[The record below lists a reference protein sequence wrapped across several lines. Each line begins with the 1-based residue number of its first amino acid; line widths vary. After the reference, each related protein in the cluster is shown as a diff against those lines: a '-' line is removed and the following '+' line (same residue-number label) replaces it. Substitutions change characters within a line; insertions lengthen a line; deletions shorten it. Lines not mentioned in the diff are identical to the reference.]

1 MLFPFSAGD
10 RVGLAS
16 LAGPFGI
23 DALVKID
30 PQNSGKEGD
39 RRRKRQEQH
48 GGPEDDS
55 RNPPPS
61 QKPQQRG
68 DWRHD
73 RNPQDVTDVHGSQ
86 KIARFPFE
94 LEVTDGTA
102 LAHLRESAE
111 DGIVKDSAH
120 TAAGTALLKN
130 ASQR

>member
-1 MLFPFSAGD
+1 VT
-10 RVGLAS
+10 VGIS
-16 LAGPFGI
+16 LAWPFGI

-30 PQNSGKEGD
+30 PQNTSKEGD
-39 RRRKRQEQH
+39 RRRKRQEQR
-48 GGPEDDS
+48 GGADNDF

-73 RNPQDVTDVHGSQ
+73 RNSQDVTDVHGSQ

-102 LAHLRESAE
+102 LAHLWESSE
-111 DGIVKDSAH
+111 DGIAKDSAH
-120 TAAGTALLKN
+120 AAAGAALLKN
-130 ASQR
+130 AS